1 VTPTTSNQP
10 AVLFSHN
17 KPTTS
22 NQPAVLFSQ
31 KKPAPASHQPP
42 TNRIGCIFASTLS
55 SETLPSLLHHLL
67 EEKMERHSGAREV
80 KNDFVSVVS
89 QSKFDEQLNT
99 IWRNVELSW
108 RDEIQKKQG
117 WKEKTRHEVLVLH

>member
-1 VTPTTSNQP
+1 M
-10 AVLFSHN
+10 
-17 KPTTS
+17 
-22 NQPAVLFSQ
+22 
-31 KKPAPASHQPP
+31 
-42 TNRIGCIFASTLS
+42 ILS
-55 SETLPSLLHHLL
+55 PLLVSL
-67 EEKMERHSGAREV
+67 SGAREV

>member
-1 VTPTTSNQP
+1 
-10 AVLFSHN
+10 
-17 KPTTS
+17 
-22 NQPAVLFSQ
+22 
-31 KKPAPASHQPP
+31 
-42 TNRIGCIFASTLS
+42 
-55 SETLPSLLHHLL
+55 L